1 MSPPERLAL
10 DSRYTIE
17 ATVFFR
23 KYPFLTRS
31 IDRSMPPTPDLE
43 QLLSNP
49 STSDAE
55 IAAALLAD
63 YHARL
68 FRLACSFLQEADEA
82 EDAPSSRLWSRP
94 CTTWRATS
102 LARISERGCSRS
114 P

>member
-1 MSPPERLAL
+1 
-10 DSRYTIE
+10 
-17 ATVFFR
+17 
-23 KYPFLTRS
+23 
-31 IDRSMPPTPDLE
+31 MPPTPSLE

-82 EDAPSSRLWSRP
+82 EDAVQRPWSRP

-102 LARISERGCSRS
+102 LARTSEPGCSRLR
-114 P
+114 